1 MGDSSWASS
10 PAVARS
16 MRGNRRRDTSPEL
29 AVRRI
34 VFAEGLRYRV
44 DFAPGLNKLRRADIV
59 FTRLRL
65 VFFIDGCFWHGCALH
80 SKPPKTNADY
90 WGPKL
95 GGNMQ
100 RDRETDEQLREQ
112 GWTVYRFWEHIG
124 SAAIASDIIRLVREA
139 METAPLSLT
148 A

>member
-1 MGDSSWASS
+1 
-10 PAVARS
+10 

-44 DFAPGLNKLRRADIV
+44 DFAPGVNKRRRADLV

-65 VFFIDGCFWHGCALH
+65 VFFIDGCFWHGCELH
-80 SKPPKTNADY
+80 SKPPKTNSDY

-95 GGNMQ
+95 GGNME
-100 RDRETDEQLREQ
+100 RDRETDRQLRDA
-112 GWTVYRFWEHIG
+112 GWAVYRYWEHDGPAYI
-124 SAAIASDIIRLVREA
+124 AANIIRVVRVAADAAAEA
-139 METAPLSLT
+139 LS

>member
-1 MGDSSWASS
+1 
-10 PAVARS
+10 

-44 DFAPGLNKLRRADIV
+44 DFAPGVNKRRRADLV
-59 FTRLRL
+59 FTRLGL
-65 VFFIDGCFWHGCALH
+65 VFFIDGCFWHGCELH
-80 SKPPKTNADY
+80 SKPPKTNSDY

-95 GGNMQ
+95 GRNME
-100 RDRETDEQLREQ
+100 RDRETDQQLRDA
-112 GWTVYRFWEHIG
+112 GWAVYRYWEHDG
-124 SAAIASDIIRLVREA
+124 PSAIAACIIRAVHDAVDATAEA
-139 METAPLSLT
+139 LS

>member
-1 MGDSSWASS
+1 
-10 PAVARS
+10 

-44 DFAPGLNKLRRADIV
+44 DFAPGPNKRRRADIV

-65 VFFIDGCFWHGCALH
+65 VFFIDGCFWHGCELH

-95 GGNMQ
+95 GRNMH

-112 GWTVYRFWEHIG
+112 GWAVHRYWEHDG
-124 SAAIASDIIRLVREA
+124 PEAIASEIVRRVRDAIEA
-139 METAPLSLT
+139 APHALT